1 MALNPDEDALSEWEC
16 DILRG
21 LEHDLARSDPDF
33 VAAFHWPDDL
43 VPRGV
48 AGALPAAVGVAV
60 ALTACTLSLAVTVA
74 GLATILLG
82 IGLAVVPGAAGDR
95 RR

>member
-1 MALNPDEDALSEWEC
+1 MTLNPDEDALSEWEC

-21 LEHDLARSDPDF
+21 LEKDLAWSDPEF

-43 VPRGV
+43 VPRPL

-60 ALTACTLSLAVTVA
+60 ALAALSVSLAVTVA
-74 GLATILLG
+74 GLTTILLG
-82 IGLAVVPGAAGDR
+82 IGLAVATR
-95 RR
+95 